1 MCEEERERFRLQQPT
16 VSRFPFLWKPRDLQ
30 TPAYSG
36 VRHPQR
42 QPRLGIFQGSGAIKG
57 HIAFHFQQA
66 ASRAI
71 PGRPGRTPIQECG
84 CTLPRR
90 KRQGLRPQLCPG
102 PPSFIPLHSLMALGP
117 VGHSW
122 VWAQMPL
129 TTIRREVSPEEC
141 PTLFIAAPQLLYF
154 TVGHT
159 KQS

>member
-1 MCEEERERFRLQQPT
+1 MKLHSYNFISDSYQM
-16 VSRFPFLWKPRDLQ
+16 SFLI
-30 TPAYSG
+30 
-36 VRHPQR
+36 
-42 QPRLGIFQGSGAIKG
+42 IFFLYILFDKN
-57 HIAFHFQQA
+57 

-129 TTIRREVSPEEC
+129 TLQLHREAAN
-141 PTLFIAAPQLLYF
+141 LFLP
-154 TVGHT
+154 
-159 KQS
+159 KQSLLESESQQKIAHRKCNLRSCFLTPKQAEAQEGAADSSPVSFFF